1 MFKLIHKVVGK
12 LLWWRQLPPHLRP
25 TDTPNRLW
33 VRWIMT
39 AQWDGVD
46 PAATVTVAAAV
57 PGPRRS
63 ARTTFEV
70 GLMGLPAKNQ
80 LHGREILA

>member
-1 MFKLIHKVVGK
+1 
-12 LLWWRQLPPHLRP
+12 
-25 TDTPNRLW
+25 
-33 VRWIMT
+33 MT

-57 PGPRRS
+57 PGAWRS